1 MISDLEIS
9 GGSDSNSLK
18 ESESLKV
25 LRAVRVLRPL
35 KIVSGIPSERT
46 DFCLVFSFF
55 TPRTG
60 TSADFGQSEQRY
72 GLVTQYPRQSLN
84 LLSLNAQFRIK
95 N

>member
-35 KIVSGIPSERT
+35 KIVSGIPSEWT
-46 DFCLVFSFF
+46 DFCLVFFSLRPGLGRVL
-55 TPRTG
+55 TL
-60 TSADFGQSEQRY
+60 ANQSKD
-72 GLVTQYPRQSLN
+72 T
-84 LLSLNAQFRIK
+84 AW
-95 N
+95 